1 MLLRTRRL
9 SCLGIAVET
18 AKNSRNRSVMAQ
30 WQYSFSCPHLDT
42 GALGDMGIE
51 IEKKKSAD

>member
-1 MLLRTRRL
+1 
-9 SCLGIAVET
+9 LGIAVET